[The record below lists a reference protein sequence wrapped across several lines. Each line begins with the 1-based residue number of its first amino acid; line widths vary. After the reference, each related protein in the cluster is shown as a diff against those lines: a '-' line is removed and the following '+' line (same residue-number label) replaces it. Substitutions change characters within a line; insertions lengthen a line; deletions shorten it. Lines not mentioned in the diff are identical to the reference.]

1 MKMSDFLSDSIAK
14 TSRDRRN
21 IKNQLGGTGDIDEY
35 AIMKIENVIV
45 EPSNI
50 VITVDGVEVL
60 RRRFDW
66 TTTTQFQNGVKSS
79 NMRWDKNILQ
89 IG

>member
-1 MKMSDFLSDSIAK
+1 MDDFISDSMAK

-21 IKNQLGGTGDIDEY
+21 IKNQLGDTGGTDEY
-35 AIMKIENVIV
+35 SIMKMENVIV

-50 VITVDGVEVL
+50 VITVDGTEVV

-66 TTTTQFQNGVKSS
+66 TTTTQFKNGVKSS

>member
-1 MKMSDFLSDSIAK
+1 MSDFLSDSIAK
-14 TSRDRRN
+14 TSKDRRN

-35 AIMKIENVIV
+35 SIMKIENILVV
-45 EPSNI
+45 PSNI
-50 VITVDGVEVL
+50 VITVDGAEVV
-60 RRRFDW
+60 RRRWDW
-66 TTTTQFQNGVKSS
+66 TTTVQLENGVKSN

>member
-1 MKMSDFLSDSIAK
+1 MSDFLSDSIAK

-35 AIMKIENVIV
+35 AIMKIENVIL

-50 VITVDGVEVL
+50 VVKVDGVEVV
-60 RRRFDW
+60 RRRWDW
-66 TTTTQFQNGVKSS
+66 TTTTQLMNGVKSS
-79 NMRWDKNILQ
+79 NMRWDKDILQ
-89 IG
+89 VG